1 MDKDPDAVT
10 EPIQLSALKYLSTRV
25 KVTGA
30 KSVKV
35 GKSLKVAV
43 QVSPACGEGTVKVNR
58 YKRSGNRWVFQKSYR
73 IETDEEGAGALTL
86 KPGARGRFL
95 LRAKFLGNQFGV
107 SSPNA
112 FKSYVVR

>member
-1 MDKDPDAVT
+1 MGQDPTAVT
-10 EPIQLSALKYLSTRV
+10 EPVQLSALKYLCTRV
-25 KVTGA
+25 NITGA

-43 QVSPACGEGTVKVNR
+43 QVSPVCGEGTVKVNR

-73 IETDEEGAGALTL
+73 IATDEVGAGSLTL
-86 KPGARGRFL
+86 KPGARGKFL

-107 SSPNA
+107 PSANDS
-112 FKSYVVR
+112 KSYVVR